1 MKTMDGG
8 AVKQKKSGHF
18 PWQIARLKKE
28 GGYLMISYMILYIY
42 IYIRDV
48 KLTTSGL
55 ELNPTCFFQIRGGKQ
70 LGKPVG
76 PTFGIL
82 GIHMLPS
89 AFFGGR

>member
-42 IYIRDV
+42 ILYD
-48 KLTTSGL
+48 S
-55 ELNPTCFFQIRGGKQ
+55 
-70 LGKPVG
+70 
-76 PTFGIL
+76 
-82 GIHMLPS
+82 
-89 AFFGGR
+89 